1 MRVRKWLILMLTVL
15 LVFTTGCTLFGGG
28 SDDGKTPGKKKITL
42 TAYDSSE
49 EIDLDNDV
57 AANVLDGDS
66 ETMWHTKWWDTDVTE
81 NPESITIVL
90 SELAYVHKF
99 RYLPRQDEEWNG
111 TITKYEIQYSVDGE
125 TFETIVEGEW
135 EKDKEWKEVKFDPVK
150 ALEIRLVVHDG
161 HGGHAS
167 AAEIEL
173 GITPIEVNEE
183 E

>member
-1 MRVRKWLILMLTVL
+1 
-15 LVFTTGCTLFGGG
+15 
-28 SDDGKTPGKKKITL
+28 
-42 TAYDSSE
+42 
-49 EIDLDNDV
+49 
-57 AANVLDGDS
+57 
-66 ETMWHTKWWDTDVTE
+66 MWHTKWWGTDVTE

-99 RYLPRQDEEWNG
+99 RYLPRQDEEMNG